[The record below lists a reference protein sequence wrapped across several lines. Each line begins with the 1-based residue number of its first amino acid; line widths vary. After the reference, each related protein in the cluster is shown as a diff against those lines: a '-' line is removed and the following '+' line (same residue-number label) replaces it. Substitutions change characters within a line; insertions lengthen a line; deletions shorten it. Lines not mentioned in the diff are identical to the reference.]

1 MNKPK
6 IIKLLQLL
14 VFTLYVVLYVVWFVR
29 AVFSIFNLIH
39 VALEQDDI
47 LIRILLVISL
57 IGMVLNSFYL
67 NSLNNDQIKE
77 KAKTKTKTKTKTL
90 LAMYIVVA
98 IMTLYSTDI
107 VQYIKSFN

>member
-6 IIKLLQLL
+6 IKKLLQLL

-29 AVFSIFNLIH
+29 AVFSINLIH

-77 KAKTKTKTKTKTL
+77 KAKTKTKTL

-107 VQYIKSFN
+107 VQYIKSF

>member
-29 AVFSIFNLIH
+29 AVFSINLIH

-77 KAKTKTKTKTKTL
+77 KAKTKTKTKTL

>member
-14 VFTLYVVLYVVWFVR
+14 VFTLYVVWFVR
-29 AVFSIFNLIH
+29 AVFSINLIH
-39 VALEQDDI
+39 VALEQDNI

-77 KAKTKTKTKTKTL
+77 KAKTKTL

>member
-1 MNKPK
+1 MNNLK

-14 VFTLYVVLYVVWFVR
+14 VFTLYVVWFVR
-29 AVFSIFNLIH
+29 AVFSINLIH

-57 IGMVLNSFYL
+57 IGMVLTSFYL
-67 NSLNNDQIKE
+67 NSLNKDQIKE
-77 KAKTKTKTKTKTL
+77 KNKTKTL

>member
-14 VFTLYVVLYVVWFVR
+14 VFTLYVVWFVR
-29 AVFSIFNLIH
+29 AVFSINLIH

-77 KAKTKTKTKTKTL
+77 KAKTKTKTKTL

>member
-14 VFTLYVVLYVVWFVR
+14 VFTLYVILYVVWFVR
-29 AVFSIFNLIH
+29 AVFSINLIH
-39 VALEQDDI
+39 VALGQDDI

-57 IGMVLNSFYL
+57 IGMVIASFYL
-67 NSLNNDQIKE
+67 NSLNNDQTKE
-77 KAKTKTKTKTKTL
+77 KNKTKTL
-90 LAMYIVVA
+90 LVMYIVVA

>member
-29 AVFSIFNLIH
+29 VVFSINLIH

-77 KAKTKTKTKTKTL
+77 KAKTKTL

>member
-29 AVFSIFNLIH
+29 AVFSINLIH

-77 KAKTKTKTKTKTL
+77 KAKTKTKTL

>member
-1 MNKPK
+1 MNKSK

-14 VFTLYVVLYVVWFVR
+14 VFTLYVVWFVR
-29 AVFSIFNLIH
+29 AVFSINLIH
-39 VALEQDDI
+39 VVFEQDNI

-57 IGMVLNSFYL
+57 IGMVLTSFYL
-67 NSLNNDQIKE
+67 NSLNKDQIKE
-77 KAKTKTKTKTKTL
+77 KNKTKPL

-107 VQYIKSFN
+107 AKYFKSFI

>member
-14 VFTLYVVLYVVWFVR
+14 VFTLYVVWFVR
-29 AVFSIFNLIH
+29 AVFSINLIH

-77 KAKTKTKTKTKTL
+77 KAKTKTR

-98 IMTLYSTDI
+98 IMTFYSTDI

>member
-29 AVFSIFNLIH
+29 AVFSINLIH

>member
-14 VFTLYVVLYVVWFVR
+14 VFTLYVVLYVIWFVR
-29 AVFSIFNLIH
+29 AVFSISLIH

-77 KAKTKTKTKTKTL
+77 KAKTKTL

-98 IMTLYSTDI
+98 IMTLYSTNI

>member
-14 VFTLYVVLYVVWFVR
+14 VFTLYVFLYVVWFVR
-29 AVFSIFNLIH
+29 AVFSINLIH

-77 KAKTKTKTKTKTL
+77 KAKTKTKTKTL

>member
-29 AVFSIFNLIH
+29 AVFSINLIH

-67 NSLNNDQIKE
+67 NSLNNDQIKR
-77 KAKTKTKTKTKTL
+77 KSKTKTKTKTKTL

>member
-6 IIKLLQLL
+6 IIKPLQLL
-14 VFTLYVVLYVVWFVR
+14 VFTLYVILYVVWFVR
-29 AVFSIFNLIH
+29 AVFSINLIH
-39 VALEQDDI
+39 VALGQDDI

-57 IGMVLNSFYL
+57 IGMVIASFYL
-67 NSLNNDQIKE
+67 NSLNNDQTKE
-77 KAKTKTKTKTKTL
+77 KNKTKTL
-90 LAMYIVVA
+90 LVMYIVVA

>member
-14 VFTLYVVLYVVWFVR
+14 VFTLYVVLYVIWFVR
-29 AVFSIFNLIH
+29 AVFSINLIH

-77 KAKTKTKTKTKTL
+77 KAKTKTL

>member
-29 AVFSIFNLIH
+29 AVFSINLIH
-39 VALEQDDI
+39 VALEQDGI

-77 KAKTKTKTKTKTL
+77 KAKTL
-90 LAMYIVVA
+90 LAMYIDVA

>member
-6 IIKLLQLL
+6 IKKLLQLL

-29 AVFSIFNLIH
+29 AVFSINLIH

-67 NSLNNDQIKE
+67 NSLNNDQIKK